1 MSSVVSPKRSSVP
14 CCSCPS
20 PWLPATGARG
30 EKPDCGAEVKCS
42 CSPHPSTAV
51 PCCAFLGL
59 PCCWK
64 RQLSVQPQL
73 SKIAITV
80 IIMPQSK
87 HRWTTAGLKLV
98 VGNTGEVYCFRSSP
112 QTFQS
117 VWCWLFFEKK
127 LDRKNQQPFLAA
139 RNPCPWSRLRKFPVG
154 PWSPGWG
161 WNYKN
166 TMANKTLNSCIAM
179 KPVFSSICDC
189 NSKIHVGFL
198 MPTCV
203 DTFI

>member
-1 MSSVVSPKRSSVP
+1 MSPKRSSVP

-98 VGNTGEVYCFRSSP
+98 VGNTGEVYCFRCLLKLSSQFGAGFSLRRNWTERTSSLSWLREIPALEAGWESSLLDHGP
-112 QTFQS
+112 QAGGGITKIP
-117 VWCWLFFEKK
+117 WPTK
-127 LDRKNQQPFLAA
+127 L
-139 RNPCPWSRLRKFPVG
+139 
-154 PWSPGWG
+154 
-161 WNYKN
+161 
-166 TMANKTLNSCIAM
+166 
-179 KPVFSSICDC
+179 
-189 NSKIHVGFL
+189 
-198 MPTCV
+198 
-203 DTFI
+203 